1 MVARALA
8 DTPNMILADEPVV
21 TRTARTPTQFGDCSP
36 TQCKQGPRVGSR
48 RGIRPRLPKRA
59 GRSHLTRPVFAP
71 TKAVLAA
78 FEFVTRK
85 PDVPLGDVETFLVAR
100 HGEPVELLA
109 ALPGGFWSAAYAY
122 RVAGQDLVLR
132 LGTIPEGFECDRAA
146 MAFSGPDLPV
156 PSVVETGQAFGVGYA
171 ISVRHFG
178 RFLED
183 VRVEESSRSGPMLGR
198 LLEALRTLEER
209 PDLSVS
215 GQPADV
221 APHDTWRN
229 HLLHK
234 LVGDSTSRTAG
245 WRTAMSQNP
254 ELERLF
260 LVCCRRIGDL
270 LEACPE
276 RRNVVHGDLLYKNVL
291 VSEDASA
298 VTGVYSWKRS
308 VRGDSLFDT
317 AYCTFFSA
325 WYRGIGAADPWASS
339 LAAMAPDDATDAAVR
354 HHCYELAIGASHL
367 GGYLVTNDVEN
378 LRIAQRRLGEI
389 LQRGELRVR

>member
-1 MVARALA
+1 M
-8 DTPNMILADEPVV
+8 T
-21 TRTARTPTQFGDCSP
+21 
-36 TQCKQGPRVGSR
+36 
-48 RGIRPRLPKRA
+48 
-59 GRSHLTRPVFAP
+59 H
-71 TKAVLAA
+71 
-78 FEFVTRK
+78 K
-85 PDVPLGDVETFLVAR
+85 PDVPLGDVEGFLVAR
-100 HGEPVELLA
+100 HGDSVEMLA

-132 LGTIPEGFECDRAA
+132 IGTIPEGFESDRAA

-156 PSVVETGQAFGVGYA
+156 PTVVEIGQAFGVGYA

-183 VRVEESSRSGPMLGR
+183 VRVEESIRSGPMLGS
-198 LLEALRTLEER
+198 LLKALRTLAER

-215 GQPADV
+215 GQPAEL
-221 APHDTWRN
+221 APRDTWRN
-229 HLLHK
+229 HLLDK
-234 LVGDSTSRTAG
+234 LVDDGTTRAAG
-245 WRTAMSQNP
+245 WRTAMSQDP

-260 LVCCRRIGDL
+260 LACGSRIKDL

-291 VSEDASA
+291 VSQDAST

-308 VRGDSLFDT
+308 VRGDFLFDT

-325 WYRGIGAADPWASS
+325 WYAGVGAADPWAAS
-339 LAAMAPDDATDAAVR
+339 LATMAPEETTDAAAR
-354 HHCYELAIGASHL
+354 HHCYELTIGASHL
-367 GGYLVTNDVEN
+367 GGYLGTNDVEN

-389 LQRGELRVR
+389 LQRGELRVT